1 MAKEIRDLE
10 EIRSSAEDAAVRT
23 FAKGSGKMQ
32 HVHDIEEN
40 AVNGIVEQHVHEHDH
55 ENDHGHVPAHSHGEG
70 VAHEHLHEHEH
81 DHDHDHDHDH
91 GHEHSHDHDHEHS
104 HDHDHD
110 HGHDHGHEHSHDHGH
125 EHGPGCCGDEPHD
138 HSEHELAHHNASYTH
153 EAHLAGHPDNCE
165 CPSCNSHEEYCD
177 YCGESLAH
185 CKCRMPDADDVK
197 RVYSLINLDCPICAA
212 KIEHKIKSLPGVSY
226 AAVSFVTKQLRVSA
240 KNPDAMLP
248 VFQEICRSFL
258 SYVTVVPREEGPEE
272 SKKFRTYKVD
282 GLDCAA
288 CSIKVQDAIAAIPG
302 VKNATLVYETGQLRV
317 TADNYDDLLAKMQTA
332 AAKAED
338 GVTITERVRAVAQK
352 KYRTYKVD
360 GLDCAACSV
369 KVQDA
374 IAAIPIVDEAVLVYE
389 TGQLRVSARSYD
401 GLLPLMQ
408 AAADKAEEGVTITE
422 KEQFGAAAKYRTYDV
437 QGLDCAA
444 CATKVEDAIKA
455 MPEVEDAVLV
465 YATGQLRVTARS
477 YDGLTAK
484 LQAVTDK
491 VEDGVTIVERADNAP
506 VPERKKAEKKS
517 FLSENAREL
526 FELVVGGVIFI
537 VTEWLGLVPEEYH
550 MYFLVVAYI
559 ILGWKIVLTALK
571 NLTKGEF
578 FDENFL
584 MTVAT
589 LGAFAI
595 QAWEEAVGVIFFYR
609 VGEWFQDR
617 AADRSRDQIMDAV
630 DMRPEVVNLLVG
642 DDVKVI
648 PSAEAR
654 VGDILLVRVGDRIPL
669 DGVVIEGE
677 SLLDTSPVTGEPV
690 PVRKTYG
697 DEVLS
702 GCVNTSGMLKIRVE
716 KELQESMVTKILDS
730 VENAAANK
738 PYIDKFITRFAR
750 VYTPIVV
757 GLAILVAVV
766 PSLITGDW
774 HKWIYT
780 ALTFLV
786 ISCPCALVLSVPLSF
801 FAGIGAGSKLGI
813 LFKGG
818 NAMEMLKNVAAVVM
832 DKTGTVTK
840 GNFVLQQ
847 VNPAGSVSEDEIL
860 RETAGM
866 EQVST
871 HPIAVSIVNAAKEKN
886 LTLQRPDRFE
896 EIAGEGLVAYYG
908 KDVLLAGN
916 TRLMNRYK
924 IDFSGY
930 KAADYGSEVLVAK
943 NGTYLGSM
951 LIRDTLKDDAKQAV
965 ADITKLGL
973 TTVMLTGDA
982 RKEAEAVAKE
992 AGIQEVRAELL
1003 PQDKLNEMNNLR
1015 NKFGGVMFV
1024 GDGINDAPVL
1034 AGADVGAAMG
1044 SGADAAIEAAD
1055 VVFMNSEM
1063 SAIPKAIAI
1072 AKAVNSVAWQNV
1084 AFALVVKVIIMVA
1097 GLFGYASMWAAVFAD
1112 TGVSVL
1118 CVLNACRVLYKKF

>member
-1 MAKEIRDLE
+1 
-10 EIRSSAEDAAVRT
+10 
-23 FAKGSGKMQ
+23 
-32 HVHDIEEN
+32 
-40 AVNGIVEQHVHEHDH
+40 
-55 ENDHGHVPAHSHGEG
+55 
-70 VAHEHLHEHEH
+70 
-81 DHDHDHDHDH
+81 
-91 GHEHSHDHDHEHS
+91 
-104 HDHDHD
+104 
-110 HGHDHGHEHSHDHGH
+110 
-125 EHGPGCCGDEPHD
+125 
-138 HSEHELAHHNASYTH
+138 
-153 EAHLAGHPDNCE
+153 
-165 CPSCNSHEEYCD
+165 
-177 YCGESLAH
+177 
-185 CKCRMPDADDVK
+185 MPDAENVK
-197 RVYSLINLDCPICAA
+197 RVYELINLDCPICAS
-212 KIEHKIKSLPGVSY
+212 KIEHKIKSLPGVDY
-226 AAVSFVTKQLRVSA
+226 AAVSYSTKQLRVSA

-248 VFQEICRSFL
+248 IFQEICRSFL
-258 SYVTVVPREEGPEE
+258 SYVTVIPREEGPEQ
-272 SKKFRTYKVD
+272 SDKFRTYKVD

-288 CSIKVQDAIAAIPG
+288 CSIKVQDAVAAIPG
-302 VKNATLVYETGQLRV
+302 VTMATLVYETGQLRV
-317 TADNYDDLLAKMQTA
+317 TADNYDGLLPKLQA
-332 AAKAED
+332 AAEKAED
-338 GVTITERVRAVAQK
+338 GVTITERVRASAQK

-374 IAAIPIVDEAVLVYE
+374 IAALPIVDEAILVYE

-401 GLLPLMQ
+401 GLLPQMQ
-408 AAADKAEEGVTITE
+408 AAADKAEEGVTISE
-422 KEQFGAAAKYRTYDV
+422 KEQFGAAKFRTYDV

-455 MPEVEDAVLV
+455 MPEVDDAVLV

-484 LQAVTDK
+484 MQTVTDK
-491 VEDGVTIVERADNAP
+491 VEGGVTIVEREDNAP
-506 VPERKKAEKKS
+506 VPDRKREKKS
-517 FLSENAREL
+517 FFSENAREI
-526 FELVVGGVIFI
+526 FELVVGGAIFI
-537 VTEWLGLVPEEYH
+537 VTEWLGLVPEQYH
-550 MYFLVVAYI
+550 MYCLIVAYV

-595 QAWEEAVGVIFFYR
+595 EAWEEAVGVIFFYR

-669 DGVVIEGE
+669 DGVVVDGE
-677 SLLDTSPVTGEPV
+677 SQLDTSPVTGEPV
-690 PVRKTYG
+690 PVRKSFG

-750 VYTPIVV
+750 IYTPIVV
-757 GLAILVAVV
+757 ALALAVAII
-766 PSLITGDW
+766 PSLMTGEW
-774 HKWIYT
+774 NKWIYT

-801 FAGIGAGSKLGI
+801 FAGIGAGSKIGV

-840 GNFVLQQ
+840 GNFVVQQ
-847 VNPAGSVSEDEIL
+847 VLPAGSANENEIL
-860 RETAGM
+860 QVTAGA

-871 HPIAVSIVNAAKEKN
+871 HPIAVSIVSAAKERN
-886 LTLQRPDRFE
+886 LPLNRPDRFE
-896 EIAGEGLVAYYG
+896 EIAGAGLVAYFG
-908 KDVLLAGN
+908 NDTLLVGN
-916 TRLMNRYK
+916 PRLMDQFKVDYGAYR
-924 IDFSGY
+924 
-930 KAADYGSEVLVAK
+930 AADYGSEVLVAK
-943 NGTYLGSM
+943 NGTFLGSVR
-951 LIRDTLKDDAKQAV
+951 INDTLKDDAKQAV

-973 TTVMLTGDA
+973 ATVMLTGDA
-982 RKEAEAVAKE
+982 RREANAVAAE
-992 AGIQEVRAELL
+992 AGITEVRAELL
-1003 PQDKLNEMNNLR
+1003 PQDKLKEMNDLR
-1015 NKFGGVMFV
+1015 NKYGGVMFV

-1084 AFALVVKVIIMVA
+1084 AFALIVKVIIMVA